1 MKNQI
6 TLLNEMNNNNNS
18 PDVTILQNQL
28 KEKITQLS
36 KVESDMKMMVVYIY
50 ILFSLIMI
58 MKYLN

>member
-50 ILFSLIMI
+50 IYIY
-58 MKYLN
+58 YLV